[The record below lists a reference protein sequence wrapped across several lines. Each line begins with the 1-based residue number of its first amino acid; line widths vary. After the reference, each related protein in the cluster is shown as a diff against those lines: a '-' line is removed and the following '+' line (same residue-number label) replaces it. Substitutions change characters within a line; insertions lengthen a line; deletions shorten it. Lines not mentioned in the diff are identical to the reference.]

1 MQSQDIEP
9 RQQQQ
14 NKQTKNPHIKK
25 KTAGKMVVNTID
37 MNMQVSDKKLT
48 ACILL
53 FVLQLFIDGKIL
65 GLHKLCRNS

>member
-1 MQSQDIEP
+1 
-9 RQQQQ
+9 
-14 NKQTKNPHIKK
+14 
-25 KTAGKMVVNTID
+25 MVVNTID